1 MDLILHIGTE
11 KTGSSSL
18 QWWLD
23 ENADRLAEDGIVYCK
38 SLLRPANL
46 GIYLYGLGGGSDDGF
61 AVIGMTTDSE
71 KTDVVEKF
79 RRDFLAEVAQA
90 KASGARSFVISDEHC
105 HSRLQSLTSI
115 QRVHDLLH
123 PLFDNIVIWC
133 FLRPQIDMCLSLVST
148 LAAGGIKVTR
158 DLFRT
163 FMVERDYYFNYNKL
177 LSQWAKV
184 FGKANVLPIPFKRN
198 KDTVRYL
205 IESLSLDPDGF
216 SSPARVNAALD
227 YRSIAISSAMAMP
240 SHLPNGRPNRN
251 GGFFIEYLPIREK
264 LKIDR
269 DFAIQLQK
277 NFAASNSELI
287 GTWHQIT
294 LDDLE
299 PDPAVHPVVGNLDNI
314 AKAEEFGGHFRFIVE
329 RFNALLWLKRSECN
343 EALSRVE
350 ELTGNIR
357 RALTLSEEALTYAH
371 WANQVPSVRAE
382 AIQRIVLMTERIA
395 FLKRL
400 IGESGRHAAD

>member
-23 ENADRLAEDGIVYCK
+23 QNADTLAQNGIVYCK

-61 AVIGMTTDSE
+61 AVIGMTTDAE
-71 KTDVVEKF
+71 KAAVVEKF
-79 RRDFLAEVAQA
+79 RRDFLEEVAQA

-115 QRVHDLLH
+115 QRVHDLLR
-123 PLFDNIVIWC
+123 PFFDTISIWC

-148 LAAGGIKVTR
+148 LAAGGVKVTR
-158 DLFRT
+158 DLFESC
-163 FMVERDYYFNYNKL
+163 MVERDYYFNYNRIL
-177 LSQWAKV
+177 AQWAAV
-184 FGKANVLPIPFKRN
+184 FGKAAVLPIPFKRN

-205 IESLSLDPDGF
+205 IESLSLDPDLFTAPG
-216 SSPARVNAALD
+216 RVNAALD

-251 GGFFIEYLPIREK
+251 GGFFIEYLPVREK

-269 DFAIQLQK
+269 DFAIRLQS
-277 NFAASNSELI
+277 NFVASNGALI

-294 LDDLE
+294 PDDLE
-299 PDPAVHPVVGNLDNI
+299 PDPAAYPVVGNLDNI

-329 RFNALLWLKRSECN
+329 RFNALLWLKRSEYN
-343 EALSRVE
+343 EALSRIE
-350 ELTGNIR
+350 ELTGNLR
-357 RALTLSEEALTYAH
+357 RAVSLSEEALTYAH
-371 WANQVPSVRAE
+371 WANQVPSVRAD
-382 AIQRIVLMTERIA
+382 AIQRIVGMTERITLLRRQINA
-395 FLKRL
+395 AHRQ
-400 IGESGRHAAD
+400 AAD

>member
-23 ENADRLAEDGIVYCK
+23 QNADALAENGIVYSK
-38 SLLRPANL
+38 ALLRPANL

-61 AVIGMTTDSE
+61 AVIGMTTEAE
-71 KTDVVEKF
+71 KLAVVETF

-90 KASGARSFVISDEHC
+90 KASGARYFVISDEHC

-148 LAAGGIKVTR
+148 LASGGVKVTR
-158 DLFRT
+158 ALFESC
-163 FMVERDYYFNYNKL
+163 MVERDYYFNYTRIL
-177 LSQWAKV
+177 AQWAKV

-198 KDTVRYL
+198 KDTVGYFL
-205 IESLSLDPDGF
+205 EKLSLDPDLF
-216 SSPARVNAALD
+216 SAPGRVNAALD

-269 DFAIQLQK
+269 DFAIGLQK
-277 NFAASNSELI
+277 NFAASNAELI
-287 GTWHQIT
+287 ATWHQIT
-294 LDDLE
+294 PEDLE

-314 AKAEEFGGHFRFIVE
+314 AKAEEFGGHFRLIVE
-329 RFNALLWLKRSECN
+329 RFNALLWLKRSEHN
-343 EALSRVE
+343 EALSRIE
-350 ELTGNIR
+350 ELTGNLR
-357 RALTLSEEALTYAH
+357 RALSLTEEALTFAH
-371 WANQVPSVRAE
+371 WANQVPSVRVE
-382 AIQRIVLMTERIA
+382 AIQRIVGMTDRITV
-395 FLKRL
+395 LKRQ
-400 IGESGRHAAD
+400 IGEPGRHAAD